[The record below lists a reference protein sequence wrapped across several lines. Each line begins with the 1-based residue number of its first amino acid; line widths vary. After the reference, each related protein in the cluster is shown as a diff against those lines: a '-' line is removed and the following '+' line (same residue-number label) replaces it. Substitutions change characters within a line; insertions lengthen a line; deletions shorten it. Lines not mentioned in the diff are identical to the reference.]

1 LAQPGVIAALTGEDL
16 RHVVAPIPS
25 RLEQPTFR
33 STAWHALAVD
43 KVRFVGE
50 AVAVVVAG
58 DRYRAEDALDGV
70 RVEYEPLAPI
80 VDVEAAM
87 AGDAPRLHEQHS
99 GNVLLHL
106 RYDNGRVDEAFARAE
121 VVLRE
126 TFRLP
131 RATAAPIENRGVLA
145 SPDRGSGIL
154 TVWTSTQTPHLVRTG
169 LAECLG
175 VPETAI
181 RVVAPAVGGGFGM
194 KMHLFPEEVVVAA
207 LALRLGRPVK
217 WTEDR
222 RENFLASSHA
232 REHVSHVE
240 LAARRDGTI
249 LGMKATLLCDVGAYS
264 VYPTTV
270 SLEPASSS
278 GTLPGPYRFDG
289 YRYDAFAVATNKCPT
304 GAYRGVGM
312 VLSTFARERLV
323 DMLAAR
329 LGLEPAQVRARN
341 FVPRHEFPYTSPSGM
356 VIDSG
361 SYGECLARLRE
372 AVPLTAVGGER
383 PHDGGVGGRVY
394 RGVGLCAYAEF
405 TATGSGT
412 FRRRGAVHV
421 PGFDAASV
429 KVEPSGAVRAF
440 VSAASQ
446 GQGHRTSLA
455 QILADELGVPFERIS
470 IVQAD
475 TDTCPYGSG
484 TFASRS
490 MISTGGALIL
500 AARDVRAKMLR
511 LAAHLMEAAPDDLT
525 AEDGEIFVRGVPSRR
540 LTFDRVVRAA
550 YQPGGG
556 RPDDMEPGLEATR
569 RYDPP
574 TSTFSNGLHLAVV
587 DVDIDTGQVTFVRYV
602 VVEDCGRVVNPMIVG
617 GQLHGAVAQGVGN
630 ALLESLVYAPNG
642 QLLTT
647 SFMDYL
653 LPTSMD
659 TPMTEVIHVETLPP
673 VTIGGFKGTGEGGT
687 VGAVTAVANAIAH
700 ALRPLGV
707 EVRELP
713 LSPDRIVTLVR
724 QAEAAS

>member
-1 LAQPGVIAALTGEDL
+1 
-16 RHVVAPIPS
+16 
-25 RLEQPTFR
+25 
-33 STAWHALAVD
+33 
-43 KVRFVGE
+43 
-50 AVAVVVAG
+50 
-58 DRYRAEDALDGV
+58 
-70 RVEYEPLAPI
+70 
-80 VDVEAAM
+80 
-87 AGDAPRLHEQHS
+87 
-99 GNVLLHL
+99 
-106 RYDNGRVDEAFARAE
+106 
-121 VVLRE
+121 
-126 TFRLP
+126 
-131 RATAAPIENRGVLA
+131 
-145 SPDRGSGIL
+145 
-154 TVWTSTQTPHLVRTG
+154 
-169 LAECLG
+169 
-175 VPETAI
+175 
-181 RVVAPAVGGGFGM
+181 
-194 KMHLFPEEVVVAA
+194 
-207 LALRLGRPVK
+207 
-217 WTEDR
+217 
-222 RENFLASSHA
+222 
-232 REHVSHVE
+232 
-240 LAARRDGTI
+240 
-249 LGMKATLLCDVGAYS
+249 
-264 VYPTTV
+264 
-270 SLEPASSS
+270 
-278 GTLPGPYRFDG
+278 
-289 YRYDAFAVATNKCPT
+289 
-304 GAYRGVGM
+304 
-312 VLSTFARERLV
+312 
-323 DMLAAR
+323 MLAAR

-569 RYDPP
+569 HYDPP